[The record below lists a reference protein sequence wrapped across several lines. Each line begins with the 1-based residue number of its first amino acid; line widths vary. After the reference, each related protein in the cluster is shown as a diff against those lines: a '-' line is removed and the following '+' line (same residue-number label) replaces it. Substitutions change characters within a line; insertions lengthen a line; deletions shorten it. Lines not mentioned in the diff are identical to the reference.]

1 MGSLSCRIVI
11 KKGVAEVFN
20 EDGTPSNLYAEAL
33 ALVGNQ
39 EEALNLWATAY
50 SQDFVAESPIIG
62 DNAKLDDVLRFLDTQ
77 DSAKRSLT
85 KAQRLELRGM
95 MKENGYFS
103 LSELQKDLVK
113 VFKPKG
119 KTTFKDNKTSQ
130 ELYSPK
136 EVQEVEPEEVSEVMI
151 DIEGTLRTEDIQ
163 ITPNPKGGK
172 SLSDPTKKTPVGTS
186 ERISSEQVEREIVES
201 IEDFSNKEEI
211 ENVVDNHPN
220 YEALSRPAFFKKYLG
235 MLRRLPNIIFNGVKV
250 TEENRRT
257 YNAVVTNALTTA
269 LPIIR
274 AELITLNKISD
285 NTWASKEKATR
296 KVIANLEKDLA
307 KHGVDIIG
315 LSATKITRRELV
327 EMLTSLKEHLET
339 GDDVV
344 AERFAEIKDLH
355 VAPRPGSKVMRV
367 NPAYD
372 GLDIVYSENNYP
384 DNYLFE
390 EEGLIKIGEN
400 LYHRI
405 NREENAINDYVEVL
419 YKKVVAGELAVP
431 TEVEDVNDPM
441 NKEELLKDILQFAA
455 QKNTGLKLDNPV
467 EVALAQLVF
476 EHVEI
481 PAPRAIDQ
489 LADITTD
496 IEYLK
501 GDFISDFYDYMLQE
515 KLKNSYAYRAILQH
529 FTFAESG
536 ITLDYEIDSI
546 QDIEYQKELE
556 DYIRLKRDASMNY
569 LLKNNVGTVATEMKY
584 LNDINSA
591 PEFTDQV
598 QRYKDFIVTPTSNQ
612 SIIKVG
618 GVLYTNVGSGNG
630 VSVFSEVE
638 IPASSYFYTEVISNF
653 DRADVDMIIDKQMF
667 IFAPEKLTTEEFEQ
681 KQKDNKINTK
691 TPKIN
696 KEALQDEKTAKALAI
711 KLKGLDD
718 TPNETA
724 QEYVKSKRI
733 GNNPQLVERVDSLLN
748 KSTTKLVAEYLKEK
762 LGMGIS
768 ILSNSDMRKE
778 LATRGYDSLKA
789 MVVGEQGARN
799 NQEINNRLEEA
810 KRLLESGTDVY
821 DIENRTGWAY
831 RDNQWKYYSPEVMR
845 IFKYKKDPSTL
856 TPNVEYDLPDVLES
870 PELFKLYPQLKN
882 QKIIFTDGLD
892 TRIRAIIPEDFEGA
906 RRDEYVYIS
915 LNRTNGEFGT
925 RVQLD
930 YYGGYSNKFSNDPTY
945 VGIQSELPRNVL
957 ILGHELMH
965 IIQEIEGF
973 PMGGGPQTVLREAF
987 RRLSA
992 PIQSVA
998 LNNETQDMLTDAVN
1012 NSKNNDD
1019 LRIFTAALDTFKRL
1033 RGGQAPVFDYY
1044 NKLEGEVEA
1053 RFIEYA
1059 LNNGIKTKT
1068 YSELRKD
1075 FEKYENISDP
1085 YYIVGQKIQFLST
1098 NDKVYGF
1105 YDETTGEIYLTEDFL
1120 NSGALIHE
1128 HFHLFKPI
1136 LKEQAAKGDKDAK
1149 LLLSTLTKIVD
1160 ESGAFNEAEF
1170 SARYDSTTLPTLV
1183 TDKDIE
1189 ADVKYPLSDIIGN
1202 LRSGI
1207 KDISI
1212 VFYNDQTEEIS
1223 RSTKDVK
1230 VFFKSG
1236 VIYLPFDRLES
1247 FGAAFTTP
1255 TQGTKRKS
1263 STGNTRT
1270 WNTSNVGIFGTLLV
1284 QDILGTLGTTRISS
1298 EAYNPRPGESKK
1310 DYLDR
1315 MREEIEANLLGDN
1328 STEYFQRIAEENNF
1342 TEAQT
1347 KTFLQRI
1354 KAFIGKFSKWIADQ
1368 LGFKNI
1374 TPEQAAAMTTKE
1386 ALDRITT
1393 SMLRGDFG
1401 TLDLT
1406 SGSEIMQ
1413 VEKGFV
1419 GPRLSSVEEALA
1431 EVEAIKRHTSSVAF
1445 MNDVGFKLLI
1455 KTDIKKIDNC

>member
-50 SQDFVAESPIIG
+50 SQDFVAESPITG

-103 LSELQKDLVK
+103 LSALQKDLVK

-119 KTTFKDNKTSQ
+119 KTTFNDNKTSQ

-151 DIEGTLRTEDIQ
+151 EIEGTLRTEDIQ

-172 SLSDPTKKTPVGTS
+172 SLSDPTKKTPIGTS
-186 ERISSEQVEREIVES
+186 EKISSEQVEREIAES

-211 ENVVDNHPN
+211 ENTVDNHPN

-257 YNAVVTNALTTA
+257 YNAVVTNSLATA

-285 NTWASKEKATR
+285 TTWASKEKATR

-315 LSATKITRRELV
+315 LSNTKITRRELV

-344 AERFAEIKDLH
+344 VERFAEIKDLH
-355 VAPRPGSKVMRV
+355 ITPRPASKVMRV

-372 GLDIVYSENNYP
+372 GLDIVYSENSYP

-405 NREENAINDYVEVL
+405 NREENAINDYVEAL

-598 QRYKDFIVTPTSNQ
+598 QRYKDFIVTPISNQ
-612 SIIKVG
+612 SVIKVG

-630 VSVFSEVE
+630 VSVFSEVDM
-638 IPASSYFYTEVISNF
+638 PASSYFYTEVNSEF

-696 KEALQDEKTAKALAI
+696 KEALQDEKSAKALAI
-711 KLKGLDD
+711 KLQGLDD
-718 TPNETA
+718 TPTETA
-724 QEYVKSKRI
+724 QEYVKSKRL
-733 GNNPQLVERVDSLLN
+733 GNNPQLVERVDNLLDTTSELQPTPIAVEDYFSTNEKGEQVISLEKIKDRLPKAYDTLKKYLREPNLN
-748 KSTTKLVAEYLKEK
+748 EFRNIVAGEYIKTYKYKVGIANSIEALKELEK
-762 LGMGIS
+762 IS
-768 ILSNSDMRKE
+768 TEIDKIKPLDFISKEEFLQETLAKGEYTTEQKEIMKTLILSLNTDRFPKYATDKNLKEAGIKRTTTDNFYIPDSNVISAGNPAAFVHEIGHFAFGTVLSPEDRIAFLEYVSKKFYGKGAPSLKESIAATSESITYMRDGKMYSYRTNVADNFDEYFAEQFSQWYLGEKVAPEGIRSMFQKVADYLNNIIEKLISKKYIDKELVPFFEKIVKDNTVQKEVILPSDM
-778 LATRGYDSLKA
+778 
-789 MVVGEQGARN
+789 
-799 NQEINNRLEEA
+799 
-810 KRLLESGTDVY
+810 
-821 DIENRTGWAY
+821 
-831 RDNQWKYYSPEVMR
+831 
-845 IFKYKKDPSTL
+845 F
-856 TPNVEYDLPDVLES
+856 
-870 PELFKLYPQLKN
+870 
-882 QKIIFTDGLD
+882 
-892 TRIRAIIPEDFEGA
+892 FEG
-906 RRDEYVYIS
+906 V
-915 LNRTNGEFGT
+915 
-925 RVQLD
+925 
-930 YYGGYSNKFSNDPTY
+930 
-945 VGIQSELPRNVL
+945 
-957 ILGHELMH
+957 
-965 IIQEIEGF
+965 
-973 PMGGGPQTVLREAF
+973 
-987 RRLSA
+987 
-992 PIQSVA
+992 
-998 LNNETQDMLTDAVN
+998 
-1012 NSKNNDD
+1012 
-1019 LRIFTAALDTFKRL
+1019 
-1033 RGGQAPVFDYY
+1033 
-1044 NKLEGEVEA
+1044 
-1053 RFIEYA
+1053 
-1059 LNNGIKTKT
+1059 
-1068 YSELRKD
+1068 
-1075 FEKYENISDP
+1075 
-1085 YYIVGQKIQFLST
+1085 
-1098 NDKVYGF
+1098 
-1105 YDETTGEIYLTEDFL
+1105 TT
-1120 NSGALIHE
+1120 
-1128 HFHLFKPI
+1128 
-1136 LKEQAAKGDKDAK
+1136 
-1149 LLLSTLTKIVD
+1149 
-1160 ESGAFNEAEF
+1160 
-1170 SARYDSTTLPTLV
+1170 
-1183 TDKDIE
+1183 
-1189 ADVKYPLSDIIGN
+1189 
-1202 LRSGI
+1202 
-1207 KDISI
+1207 
-1212 VFYNDQTEEIS
+1212 
-1223 RSTKDVK
+1223 
-1230 VFFKSG
+1230 
-1236 VIYLPFDRLES
+1236 
-1247 FGAAFTTP
+1247 
-1255 TQGTKRKS
+1255 
-1263 STGNTRT
+1263 
-1270 WNTSNVGIFGTLLV
+1270 
-1284 QDILGTLGTTRISS
+1284 
-1298 EAYNPRPGESKK
+1298 
-1310 DYLDR
+1310 
-1315 MREEIEANLLGDN
+1315 
-1328 STEYFQRIAEENNF
+1328 
-1342 TEAQT
+1342 
-1347 KTFLQRI
+1347 
-1354 KAFIGKFSKWIADQ
+1354 
-1368 LGFKNI
+1368 
-1374 TPEQAAAMTTKE
+1374 
-1386 ALDRITT
+1386 
-1393 SMLRGDFG
+1393 
-1401 TLDLT
+1401 
-1406 SGSEIMQ
+1406 
-1413 VEKGFV
+1413 
-1419 GPRLSSVEEALA
+1419 SVEEALA
-1431 EVEAIKRHTSSVAF
+1431 EVEAVQRHTNSVAF
-1445 MNDVGFKLLI
+1445 MNSVGFKLLI